1 MTASK
6 HVALVTGAS
15 SGIGRAIA
23 ECLASKGALVYA
35 GARKEKDIDKLNTID
50 NIRGIT
56 LDVTKPDDI
65 EQAVQK
71 IETEMGYLDCL
82 VNNAG
87 LMGWGAVIDRD
98 MEYVHS
104 IFDVNLWG
112 PILMV
117 KATYPLLKKSPNHPV
132 ICNISSQGANY
143 TMPFWSPYMM
153 SKHALEA
160 FTGCLRRELMLEGV
174 RVVSI
179 APGAFESEMLTK
191 EQTALDEYEQK
202 YHSEFTPKVV
212 KMLGFP
218 IRKKNRRGLSP
229 VMIGE
234 LIDKILHSKSCK
246 ARYQPGRKFMP
257 DIVLEKFPT
266 WIIDRIFLKILKTQ

>member
-1 MTASK
+1 MNASK
-6 HVALVTGAS
+6 HVVLITGAS
-15 SGIGRAIA
+15 SGIGRAIT
-23 ECLASKGALVYA
+23 EYLASKGALVYA
-35 GARKEKDIDKLNTID
+35 GARKQKDIAELDSIENV
-50 NIRGIT
+50 RGIK
-56 LDVTKPDDI
+56 LDVTQPNDI
-65 EQAVQK
+65 EGAVQR
-71 IETEMGYLDCL
+71 IEAEAGQLDGL

-87 LMGWGAVIDRD
+87 LMGWGAVIDRE
-98 MEYVHS
+98 MEYVKS

-112 PILMV
+112 PIAMV
-117 KATYPLLKKSPNHPV
+117 KAMYPLLKKSPNHPV
-132 ICNISSQGANY
+132 IFNISSQGANY

-160 FTGCLRRELMLEGV
+160 FSGCLRRELMLEGV

-191 EQTALDEYEQK
+191 QQSALDEYEQK
-202 YHSEFTPKVV
+202 YHSEFAPKVV

-218 IRKKNRRGLSP
+218 IRQKSCRGLSP

-234 LIDKILHSKSCK
+234 LIDKILRSKSCK

-257 DIVLEKFPT
+257 DVVLDKFPT
-266 WIIDRIFLKILKTQ
+266 WVVDKIFLKVLK

>member
-1 MTASK
+1 MTTSK
-6 HVALVTGAS
+6 HVVLITGAS

-35 GARKEKDIDKLNTID
+35 GARKEKDIDELNTIE
-50 NIRGIT
+50 NIQGT
-56 LDVTKPDDI
+56 KLDVTKPDDI

-82 VNNAG
+82 INNAG

-98 MEYVHS
+98 MEYFHS

-117 KATYPLLKKSPNHPV
+117 KAMYPLLKKSPNFPV

-160 FTGCLRRELMLEGV
+160 FSGCLRRELMLGGV

-179 APGAFESEMLTK
+179 APGAFKSEMLTK

-229 VMIGE
+229 VLIGE
-234 LIDKILHSKSCK
+234 LIDKILRSKSCK
-246 ARYQPGRKFMP
+246 ARYQTGRRFVP

-266 WIIDRIFLKILKTQ
+266 WIVDRIFLKILR